1 MPDCCDPED
10 YQSVFSAR
18 FARRTAKRYRK
29 QGLTRTESRIVDF
42 VSDHGIRGA
51 SVLEIGGGVGGI
63 QLELLRR
70 GASRVTNLELS
81 TQYEAEAA
89 LLLEG
94 AGMTARVQRRFLD
107 IAVAPEDVEPAD
119 VVVLH
124 RVVCCYP
131 NSEDLLAAAARH
143 ANSLLVF
150 SHPPDNPATRTAFWS
165 ENLLRKVRGNA
176 FRTYIHRPEALRAAA
191 EAEGLS
197 VVHQHHSWDWDVVGL
212 AR

>member
-10 YQSVFSAR
+10 YQTVFSAR
-18 FARRTAKRYRK
+18 FARRTAKRYRN
-29 QGLTRTESRIVDF
+29 QGLTRTESRIVEF
-42 VSDHGIRGA
+42 VTDAGIQGA

-81 TQYEAEAA
+81 RQYEAEAA
-89 LLLEG
+89 RLLEG
-94 AGMTARVQRRFLD
+94 AGMSARVDRRFLD
-107 IAVAPEDVEPAD
+107 IVVAPEQVEPAD

-131 NSEDLLAAAARH
+131 DAQGLLAVAAQHARR
-143 ANSLLVF
+143 LLVF
-150 SHPPDNPATRTAFWS
+150 SHPPDNPATRIGFWS
-165 ENLLRKVRGNA
+165 ENLMRKVRGNS
-176 FRTYIHRPEALRAAA
+176 FRTYVHRPDALRAAA
-191 EAEGLS
+191 EGEGLS
-197 VVHQHHSWDWDVVGL
+197 VVLQHHTWDWDVVGL